1 VLLKVKAVARQAA
14 DDALAASLRA
24 AITAQLTEE
33 LNRVFS
39 EPPVKDMLA
48 RVVRDAVA
56 EVLGSLDWG
65 NGRPGPGF
73 SRR

>member
-1 VLLKVKAVARQAA
+1 MALKVKTITRQAA
-14 DDALAASLRA
+14 EDALAASLQN

-33 LNRVFS
+33 LKRVFS

-48 RVVRDAVA
+48 RVVHDAVG
-56 EVLGSLDWG
+56 EVLARLDWG

-73 SRR
+73 SKR

>member
-56 EVLGSLDWG
+56 EVLAGLDWG

-73 SRR
+73 ARR

>member
-1 VLLKVKAVARQAA
+1 VALKVKTIARNAA
-14 DDALAASLRA
+14 EDALAASLRA

-39 EPPVKDMLA
+39 EPPLRDILA
-48 RVVRDAVA
+48 RVVRDAVS
-56 EVLGSLDWG
+56 EVVANLDWG
-65 NGRPGPGF
+65 NGRPAPGF

>member
-56 EVLGSLDWG
+56 EVLAGLDWG

>member
-1 VLLKVKAVARQAA
+1 VALKVRTIARQAA
-14 DDALAASLRA
+14 EDALAASLRT

-39 EPPVKDMLA
+39 EPPIRDMLA
-48 RVVRDAVA
+48 RVVRHAVG
-56 EVLGSLDWG
+56 EVLASLDWG

-73 SRR
+73 SKR

>member
-1 VLLKVKAVARQAA
+1 VALKVKTIARQAA
-14 DDALAASLRA
+14 DDALAASLRT

-33 LNRVFS
+33 LNRVFR
-39 EPPVKDMLA
+39 EPPVQDLLA

-56 EVLGSLDWG
+56 EVLAGLDWG